1 MYVGESQ
8 MSDNKNIYVLLTDT
22 GTMFTKLI
30 KRITAAPYNHASLA
44 LDENLNEVFS
54 FGRKCANNPWVGG
67 FVEEDV
73 YEGTFRHFPARAALC
88 FVSKSPLSNMRRQD
102 A

>member
-1 MYVGESQ
+1 
-8 MSDNKNIYVLLTDT
+8 MSDNQNIYVLLTDT

-54 FGRKCANNPWVGG
+54 FGRKCANNPWIGDLLKRMYTKEPSV
-67 FVEEDV
+67 
-73 YEGTFRHFPARAALC
+73 TFPARAALC
-88 FVSKSPLSNMRRQD
+88 SV
-102 A
+102 